1 MKLFNIICFSI
12 FLTTF
17 FGCNGDADS
26 SPNNTQVRYEIVST
40 TSFKVPTLNGTALSP
55 YSLNISYLNESGG
68 QQNEQII
75 ANGTT
80 YTKTVTMQTELRPL
94 PIQYA
99 VSGYT
104 LNTTGTVTTKIY
116 VNNSLKGTKT
126 VDISDFSG
134 NGMFSSYLTII
145 LE

>member
-1 MKLFNIICFSI
+1 MKIFNIIYFSI
-12 FLTTF
+12 CITTF
-17 FGCNGDADS
+17 FGCSGDSDS
-26 SPNNTQVRYEIVST
+26 SPNNTHVRYEIIST
-40 TSFKVPTLNGTALSP
+40 SSFKVPTLNGTVLSP
-55 YSLNISYLNESGG
+55 YSLNIGYLNESGG
-68 QQNEQII
+68 QQNEQIV

-126 VDISDFSG
+126 VDITDFSG
-134 NGMFSSYLTII
+134 NGMFSSYLPII